1 MLMPNFFERDL
12 FDDFFNFPLY
22 DDRDMKRAEKKLYG
36 HHGRDLMKTDI
47 RETDSAY
54 EMDMDLPG
62 FTKDEVEVSLSD
74 GYLTIRAAKG
84 LDQDEQEKDTG
95 RYLRRE
101 RYSGACQRTFYVG
114 DDVTEADIKGSF
126 HHGILKLSIPKKEA
140 KPAIEGKR
148 YIAIE
153 G

>member
-22 DDRDMKRAEKKLYG
+22 DDREMKRAEKKLYG

-114 DDVTEADIKGSF
+114 GDVTEADIKGSF
-126 HHGILKLSIPKKEA
+126 HHGILKISIPKKEA